1 MTDKN
6 PSSLRSALMMQNP
19 DHVNIIVQFAYES
32 IYYKT
37 KVNQPWPRDYI
48 HVCTTSSSTAQSAQ
62 IVRGS
67 IT

>member
-32 IYYKT
+32 IYYAT
-37 KVNQPWPRDYI
+37 KLNKISNLHKHTLQNKIFSCVR
-48 HVCTTSSSTAQSAQ
+48 SSCLEHKM
-62 IVRGS
+62 IW
-67 IT
+67 

>member
-32 IYYKT
+32 IYYIT
-37 KVNQPWPRDYI
+37 KLNKL
-48 HVCTTSSSTAQSAQ
+48 SSLHKHNLH
-62 IVRGS
+62 IKYLVV
-67 IT
+67 

>member
-37 KVNQPWPRDYI
+37 KLNKLRNLHKHTLHIIYLVVWDPS
-48 HVCTTSSSTAQSAQ
+48 V
-62 IVRGS
+62 
-67 IT
+67 